1 MKKFTLLAVGEDF
14 AYQGEDYSKTG
25 PLTAARHSDGS
36 SRMIPRHALV
46 QPHGAKPSEQ
56 AESPSKA
63 SLDAAQVQEAFA
75 HYHAGCLEWLRLA
88 EQELHPDTAARI
100 RQAMEQAQQ
109 RLLADLHQARQSP

>member
-46 QPHGAKPSEQ
+46 EPHRS
-56 AESPSKA
+56 SPLEA
-63 SLDAAQVQEAFA
+63 SSPASPATLDATRVYQVLEQ
-75 HYHAGCLEWLRLA
+75 YHAGCLEWLRLA
-88 EQELHPDTAARI
+88 EQELRPETAARI

-109 RLLADLHQARQSP
+109 RLLADLR